1 MKVLKMAW
9 VYGWAYLF
17 ILRGLLEKFGDWM
30 VEQVDHNDFLAG
42 GLFVWLLV
50 GVAWM
55 AGLVRFGG

>member
-1 MKVLKMAW
+1 MKALKMIW

-17 ILRGLLEKFGDWM
+17 ILWERLEKFGDWM
-30 VEQVDHNDFLAG
+30 VKQVDHNDFFAG

-50 GVAWM
+50 SLAWM